1 MRHFFIC
8 YIALALVATGCVTK
22 SGARREA
29 QRTLFESQQREAM
42 EQQQREPAVWFRG
55 DIRNARVPWREDLT
69 LVEALDSAQYTRD
82 QNPHTLTVTRQ
93 GEVFKVNV
101 RRLLRGQD
109 NPVLEPGDIIDVR
122 H

>member
-1 MRHFFIC
+1 MHRFLIC
-8 YIALALVATGCVTK
+8 VVLALVATSCVTK

-29 QRTLFESQQREAM
+29 QKTLFENQQREAM

-69 LVEALDSAQYTRD
+69 LVEALDAAQYTQRQD
-82 QNPHTLTVTRQ
+82 PHTLTVTRK

-101 RRLLRGQD
+101 HRLLRGQD
-109 NPVLEPGDIIDVR
+109 NPVLEPDDIIDV
-122 H
+122 HH

>member
-1 MRHFFIC
+1 MRHLLIC
-8 YIALALVATGCVTK
+8 VVLALVATSCVTK

-29 QRTLFESQQREAM
+29 QKTLFESQQREAM

-55 DIRNARVPWREDLT
+55 DIRHPRVPWREDLT
-69 LVEALDSAQYTRD
+69 LVEALDSAHYTRD
-82 QNPHTLTVTRQ
+82 QNPHVLTVTRK
-93 GEVFKVNV
+93 GEVFKVDV

-109 NPVLEPGDIIDVR
+109 NPVLEPNDIIDVR

>member
-1 MRHFFIC
+1 MRRFLIC
-8 YIALALVATGCVTK
+8 VVLALVATSCVTK

-29 QRTLFESQQREAM
+29 QRTLFESQQREVM

-55 DIRNARVPWREDLT
+55 DIKNPRIVWHEDLT
-69 LVEALDSAQYTRD
+69 LAEALTSAEYTWRQD
-82 QNPHTLTVTRQ
+82 PHTLTVTRK

-101 RRLLRGQD
+101 HRLLRGQD

>member
-1 MRHFFIC
+1 MRHFIC
-8 YIALALVATGCVTK
+8 CVVLALVATSCVTK

-29 QRTLFESQQREAM
+29 QKTLFESQQREAM

-69 LVEALDSAQYTRD
+69 LVEALDSAHYTRD
-82 QNPHTLTVTRQ
+82 QNPHVLTVTRK
-93 GEVFKVNV
+93 GEVFKVDV

-109 NPVLEPGDIIDVR
+109 NPVLEPNDIIDVR